1 MNVYLKKTTL
11 VRVHPICTSL
21 KFMFIFSLLTMSP
34 CNVPAWRVWESVYVC
49 ESVKDIMAS
58 GAITDTISASHTHT
72 HTHTLI
78 TLRAVSTLRFNN
90 TRCQLAERTA
100 KLSRWNSLWCRG
112 QAARLMGMEYSH
124 AQPIRIGEMAFQ
136 EHAFISGGVKKHR
149 QKKRHLLAPPCSNKP
164 LKSGLV
170 HRSDRAEDEVILE
183 KKQTP
188 AVTELPG
195 WQALTHTIGM

>member
-1 MNVYLKKTTL
+1 MRKCVCLWECEGHHGQWGYHRHNL
-11 VRVHPICTSL
+11 SL
-21 KFMFIFSLLTMSP
+21 T
-34 CNVPAWRVWESVYVC
+34 
-49 ESVKDIMAS
+49 
-58 GAITDTISASHTHT
+58 HTRT

-170 HRSDRAEDEVILE
+170 HRSDRAEDEVILG
-183 KKQTP
+183 KKKKKLQQWP
-188 AVTELPG
+188 SFLADRPS
-195 WQALTHTIGM
+195 HTQ